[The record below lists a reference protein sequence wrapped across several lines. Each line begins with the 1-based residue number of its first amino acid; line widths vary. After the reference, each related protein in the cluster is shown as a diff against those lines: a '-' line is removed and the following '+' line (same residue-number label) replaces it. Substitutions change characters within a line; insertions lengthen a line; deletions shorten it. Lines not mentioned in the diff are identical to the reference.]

1 MDWAMLG
8 LMLGWIGIVAGAA
21 WRFGKVEEGI
31 TELKTADAQLRVD
44 IKKLDQRLTAEI
56 SEVRWR
62 FATSGRKFATCG
74 RTFAMCGRILATC
87 GRLSNAFLSACPRR
101 PTEPVAGK

>member
-31 TELKTADAQLRVD
+31 TELQKADARLRAD
-44 IKKLDQRLTAEI
+44 IQQLDQRLTAEI
-56 SEVRWR
+56 SEVRLEVR
-62 FATSGRKFATCG
+62 EVR
-74 RTFAMCGRILATC
+74 RDVQRILERMPPPAD
-87 GRLSNAFLSACPRR
+87 
-101 PTEPVAGK
+101 

>member
-31 TELKTADAQLRVD
+31 TELKKADARLRVD
-44 IKKLDQRLTAEI
+44 IKQLDQRLTAEI
-56 SEVRWR
+56 SEVRLEVR
-62 FATSGRKFATCG
+62 EVR
-74 RTFAMCGRILATC
+74 RDVQRILERMPPPAD
-87 GRLSNAFLSACPRR
+87 
-101 PTEPVAGK
+101 